1 MRARLIVC
9 LSGSFM
15 LAGCGTHVPALVS
28 EQVLPIEALVANI
41 DCEFQDAVRTQIY
54 HRPGRQWLRTWQGQ
68 YTVTLKGNETGG
80 VKISSST
87 SPILLPARSTLNLG
101 LGGGGATTANRIA
114 ILKFN
119 LDFATV
125 RDGPRCEP
133 PTAYAAHPLLKG
145 RIGFEEWMDRA
156 LDGALAEQT
165 IAAKTSDLAS
175 IGHSFE
181 FSIELNANASP
192 VFVIMPA
199 PATTVTPTG
208 TIDRL
213 EDNIVEVSLGKAAA
227 GTASQTKTTAN
238 YAKLQLEALQS
249 LEKEIKELIDKI
261 DANKKTL
268 AEKDNKEFLQRADQL
283 EKFNL
288 PEATLQQLQPNA
300 NREFLAQRQSE
311 AREFFSNAANT
322 GRLADLRKIQAETT
336 QAQQSLD
343 TKKGQLLDTINHPA
357 STTVVQRTVRTPAPL
372 PADQNPNVAGTS
384 LQLTLERLNNTLRVP
399 AF

>member
-1 MRARLIVC
+1 MRARCFLC
-9 LSGSFM
+9 LLGAFI
-15 LAGCGTHVPALVS
+15 LVGCGTHVPELVS
-28 EQVLPIEALVANI
+28 KEVLPIEALVASI

-80 VKISSST
+80 VKLASST
-87 SPILLPARSTLNLG
+87 NPILLPRGSTLNLG
-101 LGGGGATTANRIA
+101 VGGGGTTTANRIA

-133 PTAYAAHPLLKG
+133 PPAYAAHPLLKG
-145 RIGFEEWMDRA
+145 RIGFEDWMDRA
-156 LDGALAEQT
+156 FDGALSEST

-181 FSIELNANASP
+181 FSIDLNANASP
-192 VFVIMPA
+192 AFIIMPA
-199 PATTVTPTG
+199 PATTITPTG

-238 YAKLQLEALQS
+238 YAKLQLEALQA
-249 LEKEIKELIDKI
+249 LEKEIKDLLDKI
-261 DANKKTL
+261 GSNKKTL
-268 AEKDNKEFLQRADQL
+268 AENNEFLQRADQL
-283 EKFNL
+283 QKFNV
-288 PEATLQQLQPNA
+288 PDATIQEVQPNA
-300 NREFLAQRQSE
+300 RPEFLKKQSE
-311 AREFFSNAANT
+311 AREFFNTANT
-322 GRLADLRKIQAETT
+322 EKLATLRRIQSETN

-343 TKKGQLLDTINHPA
+343 AKKGQLLDTINHPA
-357 STTVVQRTVRTPAPL
+357 STTVVQRTVRSPTPL
-372 PADQNPNVAGTS
+372 PADQNPNVASTS

>member
-1 MRARLIVC
+1 MRVRCFLW
-9 LSGSFM
+9 SFGTIT
-15 LAGCGTHVPALVS
+15 LAGCGTHVPELVS
-28 EQVLPIEALVANI
+28 ERVLPIEALVASI

-80 VKISSST
+80 VKLASST
-87 SPILLPARSTLNLG
+87 NPILLPRGSTLNLG
-101 LGGGGATTANRIA
+101 VGGGGTTTANRIA

-133 PTAYAAHPLLKG
+133 PPAYAAHPLLKG
-145 RIGFEEWMDRA
+145 RIGFEDWMDRA
-156 LDGALAEQT
+156 FDGALSEST

-181 FSIELNANASP
+181 FSIDLNANASP
-192 VFVIMPA
+192 AFVIMPA
-199 PATTVTPTG
+199 PATTITPTG

-238 YAKLQLEALQS
+238 YAKLQLEALQT
-249 LEKEIKELIDKI
+249 LEKEIKDLSDKI
-261 DANKKTL
+261 CGDKKTL
-268 AEKDNKEFLQRADQL
+268 AENKEVLQRADQL
-283 EKFNL
+283 QKFTVPA
-288 PEATLQQLQPNA
+288 PEATIQGLRPEARSEL
-300 NREFLAQRQSE
+300 LGKQSE
-311 AREFFSNAANT
+311 AREFFAANADT
-322 GRLADLRKIQAETT
+322 LATLRRTQNETK
-336 QAQQSLD
+336 QDEQSLS
-343 TKKGQLLDTINHPA
+343 TKKGQMLDTINHPA

-372 PADQNPNVAGTS
+372 PADQNPNVASTS

>member
-1 MRARLIVC
+1 MRARCFLC
-9 LSGSFM
+9 LLGAFI
-15 LAGCGTHVPALVS
+15 LAGCGTHVPELVS
-28 EQVLPIEALVANI
+28 ERVLPIEALVASI

-80 VKISSST
+80 VKLASST
-87 SPILLPARSTLNLG
+87 NPILLPRGSTLNLG
-101 LGGGGATTANRIA
+101 VGGGGTTTANRIA

-133 PTAYAAHPLLKG
+133 PPAYAAHPLLKG

-156 LDGALAEQT
+156 FDGALAEST

-181 FSIELNANASP
+181 FSIDLNANASP
-192 VFVIMPA
+192 AFVIMPA
-199 PATTVTPTG
+199 PATTITPTG

-227 GTASQTKTTAN
+227 GTASQTKTTPN
-238 YAKLQLEALQS
+238 YAKLQLEALQA
-249 LEKEIKELIDKI
+249 LEKEIKELSDKI
-261 DANKKTL
+261 GANKKTL
-268 AEKDNKEFLQRADQL
+268 AENNEFLQRADQMQ
-283 EKFNL
+283 KFSAPAPDATIQEL
-288 PEATLQQLQPNA
+288 RPEARSELL
-300 NREFLAQRQSE
+300 RRQSE
-311 AREFFSNAANT
+311 AREFFAANAE
-322 GRLADLRKIQAETT
+322 RLTTLRRIQTETT
-336 QAQQSLD
+336 QDQQSLD
-343 TKKGQLLDTINHPA
+343 TKKGQVLDTINHPA

-372 PADQNPNVAGTS
+372 PADQNPNVASTS